1 MGATI
6 EKSNHR
12 TIWRRTS
19 IGRWSEVDEK
29 NSGVSFGLRRC
40 LAWLPFLVPM
50 PRHSRQSQ
58 AFSLFYSMRTM
69 TATGFFKIAS
79 TNILCVRHSM
89 KGVGSSPSPSKLG
102 VHSWSAIADDHRYR
116 HECPIILHISPLM
129 DSFQQID

>member
-1 MGATI
+1 MGATV
-6 EKSNHR
+6 ERSNHR

-50 PRHSRQSQ
+50 PRHSRRSQ
-58 AFSLFYSMRTM
+58 LSLSYSMRTM
-69 TATGFFKIAS
+69 AATVFSA
-79 TNILCVRHSM
+79 NILCVRHSM

-102 VHSWSAIADDHRYR
+102 VHSWSAIADDLRYR

-129 DSFQQID
+129 IPFSKSTSLNL